1 MGDIY
6 GFNRDTVRR
15 IGRMLREHEARISTV
30 EGSAAMRRKEH
41 MRTGND
47 FEFGKFNSA
56 IAPTTDLTLAK
67 GDFRPHTY
75 SITTST
81 TGGATTYETTT
92 TSSTAPREDVLMLW
106 PVPLADTEFVTLSRH
121 YRTGR
126 FMVDKPATIIRRFE
140 LTASLAAGSNADA
153 EFVTYSTTASDY
165 EKNGTALT
173 VYDVQGSFEGDSG
186 ARGYCALM
194 EDRSPPL
201 WEVIQLACPA

>member
-15 IGRMLREHEARISTV
+15 IGRMLREHESRISTV
-30 EGSAAMRRKEH
+30 EGSAAMRRNMH
-41 MRTGND
+41 LRTGND
-47 FEFGKFNSA
+47 FEFGKFNSS
-56 IAPTTDLTLAK
+56 ISPTTDSTLAK
-67 GDFRPHTY
+67 GDLRPHTY
-75 SITTST
+75 SITASTS
-81 TGGATTYETTT
+81 GGETTYETTT
-92 TSSTAPREDVLMLW
+92 TSSTAPREDVLLLW
-106 PVPLADTEFVTLSRH
+106 PAPLSDSEFVTLSRH

-140 LTASLAAGSNADA
+140 LTASLSAGGNAAA

-165 EKNGTALT
+165 EANGTALT
-173 VYDVQGSFEGDSG
+173 VYDVMGSFSGESG

-201 WEVIQLACPA
+201 WEIIQLSCE